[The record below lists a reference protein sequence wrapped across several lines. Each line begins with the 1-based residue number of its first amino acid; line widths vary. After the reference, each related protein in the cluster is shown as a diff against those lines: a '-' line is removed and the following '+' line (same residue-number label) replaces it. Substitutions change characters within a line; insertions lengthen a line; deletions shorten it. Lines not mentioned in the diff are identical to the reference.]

1 MSSDERPHRSYL
13 FAPGDRPEVMRKA
26 LAAGADAVILDL
38 EDAVAP
44 AAKDGARTE
53 VQRLLE
59 EAADAAAEPASG
71 AAIHVRIN
79 ATPDGYDDRDLTIAV
94 HPAVEAIRLP
104 KAEDAAAIRAVSE
117 RIGVLE
123 SAAGMPVGT
132 VRLYPTIESARG
144 VMRAEQIATC
154 DARIARLVAGRAD
167 LIADLGARGD
177 DGLSL
182 LVPQALIAIAS
193 RSAGIDA
200 PVDGAT
206 TDLTDASV
214 LRADLE
220 RARSLGYFGK
230 SAIHPRQLDAIRS
243 AFTPSAEEI
252 EAATR
257 IVRSAAAAGEGALSL
272 DGQLV
277 DAAIIRR
284 AHGLLRLWRE
294 P

>member
-1 MSSDERPHRSYL
+1 MSSGERPHRIYL
-13 FAPGDRPEVMRKA
+13 FAPGDRAELMRKA
-26 LAAGADAVILDL
+26 LTAGADAVILDL

-44 AAKDGARTE
+44 SAKDGARTE
-53 VQRLLE
+53 VQRLLDE
-59 EAADAAAEPASG
+59 SAGSPTAI
-71 AAIHVRIN
+71 AIHVRIN
-79 ATPDGYDDRDLTIAV
+79 ATADGYDDRDLAIAV
-94 HPAVEAIRLP
+94 HPTVEAIRLP

-123 SAAGMPVGT
+123 SAAGMPFGT

-144 VMRAEQIATC
+144 VMRAEQIAAC

-177 DGLSL
+177 DGLAL

-214 LRADLE
+214 LHEDLE

-230 SAIHPRQLDAIRS
+230 SAIHPRQIEAIRS

-257 IVRSAAAAGEGALSL
+257 IVRAAAAIGEGALSL

-277 DAAIIRR
+277 DAAIVRR

>member
-38 EDAVAP
+38 EDSVAP
-44 AAKDGARTE
+44 SAKDGARTE
-53 VQRLLE
+53 VRRLLE
-59 EAADAAAEPASG
+59 EAAGAAPD

-79 ATPDGYDDRDLTIAV
+79 ATADGYDDRDLAIAV

-104 KAEDAAAIRAVSE
+104 KAEDATAIREVSE
-117 RIGVLE
+117 RIGALE

-132 VRLYPTIESARG
+132 VVLYPTIESARG
-144 VMRAEQIATC
+144 VMRAEQIAAC

-193 RSAGIDA
+193 RSAGIAA

-206 TDLTDASV
+206 TDLSDASV

-230 SAIHPRQLDAIRS
+230 SAIHPRQLEAIRS

-257 IVRSAAAAGEGALSL
+257 IVRAAAAAGEGALSL

-277 DAAIIRR
+277 DAAIVRR